1 VNTNN
6 EFLSIQKLS
15 VNPVYNISPFT
26 LLDYP
31 DNTACIIWFAGC
43 NMRCPYCYNPEIV
56 SGKGKISYFETL
68 KFIISRKGLLDGV
81 VFSGGECTM
90 HKSMDK
96 FAAAVKKLGML
107 VKIDTNGSNPAMISR
122 LIENQHVDYV
132 ALDFKA
138 TASKYAKVTGSALF
152 RQFAETFDILNR
164 NSTPFEVRTTVHSEL
179 LSTAD
184 LQEMINYLAERRYRG
199 TYYLQNIVHNTST
212 LGNIQR
218 SANIDLSALKS
229 EVINIVIRN

>member
-1 VNTNN
+1 
-6 EFLSIQKLS
+6 
-15 VNPVYNISPFT
+15 
-26 LLDYP
+26 
-31 DNTACIIWFAGC
+31 
-43 NMRCPYCYNPEIV
+43 MRCPYCYNPEIV

-96 FAAAVKKLGML
+96 FAAAVKELGML
-107 VKIDTNGSNPAMISR
+107 VKIDTNGSNPEMISR